1 MTKAQERALTENDM
15 TKIVFSGFEKTGRH
29 LPQIQT
35 AHFNEVKDE
44 FKFAEIHQTFQHSQ
58 RINSYVV
65 CYQTHCLRRHFPFIR
80 QIDFSVQK
88 YGTARR
94 ALAAAKRY
102 CIDLGQRD

>member
-80 QIDFSVQK
+80 QIHLIKHGPPEPIRHNNNTTTS
-88 YGTARR
+88 GE
-94 ALAAAKRY
+94 
-102 CIDLGQRD
+102 

>member
-1 MTKAQERALTENDM
+1 M

-35 AHFNEVKDE
+35 VHFNEVQDE
-44 FKFAEIHQTFQHSQ
+44 FQFAEIHQTFQYSQ

-65 CYQTHCLRRHFPFIR
+65 CYPTHCLRRPHFKFTR
-80 QIDFSVQK
+80 QIEFTVAK

-94 ALAAAKRY
+94 ALAVAKQF
-102 CIDLGQRD
+102 CKELGQRQ